1 MNEKCWFLKKLE
13 KNYWNFIH
21 SPAGQSYTAQFAVIP
36 LSLISAEMT
45 LNCCRFLTFKKVTQ
59 RKWEKHEAH
68 VKFTLI
74 PKNPTKTNAS
84 KCNLSS
90 SRRCPGTFRKIKQNS
105 EYSTKG
111 LSTKAKYCIWN
122 LYLYCLSSVIWVK
135 ENKFK
140 NHRKT
145 KLDIWLCNLIAL
157 CLMYI
162 LHGCWSTWIP
172 WFWSVK
178 TLLYICCEFLKTTIF
193 IYIVEHEVS

>member
-1 MNEKCWFLKKLE
+1 M
-13 KNYWNFIH
+13 I
-21 SPAGQSYTAQFAVIP
+21 
-36 LSLISAEMT
+36 
-45 LNCCRFLTFKKVTQ
+45 LNCCWFLTFKKVTQ

-68 VKFTLI
+68 VKFTQI

-90 SRRCPGTFRKIKQNS
+90 SLRCPGTFRKIKQNS
-105 EYSTKG
+105 EYLTKG

-122 LYLYCLSSVIWVK
+122 LYLYCLSCVIWVK

-145 KLDIWLCNLIAL
+145 KLDICLCNLIAL

-162 LHGCWSTWIP
+162 LHGCWSSWRPDLLRLCYIYMLWI
-172 WFWSVK
+172 FENHYIHIYFRAWS
-178 TLLYICCEFLKTTIF
+178 FLIKF
-193 IYIVEHEVS
+193 PALK